1 MAAAGGI
8 PIKEMA
14 NTAMK
19 PCIRFMSGCQPAPLD
34 KNRTVL
40 YTSNENRTVLYD
52 IEKKEECMD
61 ETINAQR
68 LHGKNVVVIGGSKG
82 VGRAIVG
89 ATHAQGAQVLAVARK
104 AEPLNKLAAAFPG
117 VSVLALDGS
126 SERAPAT
133 VFATLSPDILIV
145 CAGAIPH
152 AAPLVEQTFE
162 QFSRNWNSDVKMSLL
177 FSQAALTTPLP
188 SGATIILISSGAA
201 IGGSPLSGGYSG
213 SKRTQMFIAHYAQQE
228 AERLHLDVRF
238 LALVPGGLMPE
249 TDLGKAAVD
258 AYASSV
264 GLSATDFIK
273 RRGSSQTP
281 EDVANAVVEFASHP
295 RSREG
300 NVFLISRK
308 GIEAL
313 P

>member
-1 MAAAGGI
+1 MNQSI
-8 PIKEMA
+8 
-14 NTAMK
+14 T
-19 PCIRFMSGCQPAPLD
+19 
-34 KNRTVL
+34 T
-40 YTSNENRTVLYD
+40 
-52 IEKKEECMD
+52 
-61 ETINAQR
+61 QR
-68 LHGKNVVVIGGSKG
+68 LDGKHVVVIGGSKG
-82 VGRAIVG
+82 LGRAIV
-89 ATHAQGAQVLAVARK
+89 AAAHTEGAQVLAVARK
-104 AEPLNKLAAAFPG
+104 AEPLGELVAAFPG
-117 VSVLALDGS
+117 VQMLRLDGT
-126 SERAPAT
+126 SESAPAK
-133 VFATLSPDILIV
+133 VFATLSPDVLVV

-152 AAPLVEQTFE
+152 AAPLGEQSWE

-177 FSQAALTTPLP
+177 FSQAALTTPLS

-228 AERLHLDVRF
+228 AERLHLDLRF
-238 LALVPGGLMPE
+238 LALAPGGLMPE
-249 TDLGKAAVD
+249 TDLGRTAVE

-264 GLSATDFIK
+264 GLSATDFLK

-281 EDVANAVVEFASHP
+281 EDVANAVVEFASNP

-300 NVFLISRK
+300 NVFLISKK

>member
-1 MAAAGGI
+1 
-8 PIKEMA
+8 
-14 NTAMK
+14 
-19 PCIRFMSGCQPAPLD
+19 
-34 KNRTVL
+34 
-40 YTSNENRTVLYD
+40 
-52 IEKKEECMD
+52 MD
-61 ETINAQR
+61 ETINTLS

-82 VGRAIVG
+82 VGRAIVA
-89 ATHAQGAQVLAVARK
+89 ATHAQGARVLAVARQE
-104 AEPLNKLAAAFPG
+104 EPLKKLAEAFPD
-117 VSVLALDGS
+117 VHVLALDGS

-133 VFATLSPDILIV
+133 VFATLTPDVLV
-145 CAGAIPH
+145 VSAGAIPYS
-152 AAPLVEQTFE
+152 APLVEQNFE
-162 QFSRNWNSDVKMSLL
+162 QFSRNWNSDVKMSLI

-188 SGATIILISSGAA
+188 PGATVILISSGAA

-238 LALVPGGLMPE
+238 LALAPAGLMPE
-249 TDLGKAAVD
+249 TDLGKTAVE

-264 GLSATDFIK
+264 GLSATDFLK

-281 EDVANAVVEFASHP
+281 EDVANAVVELARNP

-300 NVFLISRK
+300 NVFLISGK
-308 GIEAL
+308 GLEAL

>member
-1 MAAAGGI
+1 VLSLDATS
-8 PIKEMA
+8 E
-14 NTAMK
+14 
-19 PCIRFMSGCQPAPLD
+19 SAP
-34 KNRTVL
+34 K
-40 YTSNENRTVLYD
+40 S
-52 IEKKEECMD
+52 
-61 ETINAQR
+61 
-68 LHGKNVVVIGGSKG
+68 
-82 VGRAIVG
+82 
-89 ATHAQGAQVLAVARK
+89 
-104 AEPLNKLAAAFPG
+104 
-117 VSVLALDGS
+117 
-126 SERAPAT
+126 
-133 VFATLSPDILIV
+133 VFATLSPDVLIL

-152 AAPLVEQTFE
+152 AAPLVEQNFE

-177 FSQAALTTPLP
+177 FSQAALTIPLP
-188 SGATIILISSGAA
+188 PGATVILISSGAA

-238 LALVPGGLMPE
+238 LALAPAGLMPE
-249 TDLGKAAVD
+249 TDLGKTAVE

-264 GLSATDFIK
+264 GLSATDFLK

-281 EDVANAVVEFASHP
+281 EDVANAIVKFASNP

-300 NVFLISRK
+300 NVFLISGK